1 MFDFATAVLS
11 PQEKRTRWGFLGLAT
26 FPIAGAVILNFGLQ
40 PGFTICPML
49 NWTGIPCPS
58 CGLSRSFMALVRGDL
73 HQALSFH
80 LFGPLF
86 FITFIGIAVCMG
98 LELSHNRKL
107 IKTPFRRFTYF
118 ATWKYIFLI
127 YLLYYGLRIASL
139 IQVGNFYVH
148 PFQLI
153 TQYF

>member
-26 FPIAGAVILNFGLQ
+26 FPLIGAVVLNSGLQ
-40 PGFTICPML
+40 PEFTICPML

-58 CGLSRSFMALVRGDL
+58 CGLSRSFMALARGDM

-80 LFGPLF
+80 AFGPLF
-86 FITFIGIAVCMG
+86 FLTFVGIAICMG
-98 LELSHNRKL
+98 LELSQNRRL
-107 IKTPFRRFTYF
+107 TKTPFHPLTYF
-118 ATWKYIFLI
+118 TTWKYIFLV

-139 IQVGNFYVH
+139 THIGNFYTH
-148 PFQLI
+148 PWQLI